1 MLLRIRSNVG
11 MWRIDGLDETKSTIY
26 DVYQNILKTRPHIVY
41 EKQLCYDIECN
52 TLIPSNDNHTTLQQ
66 LGFKHGTIIYCRVDP
81 TTAND
86 ISITTTSSA
95 SATIHQ
101 ENNNGN
107 NEVDHHLMTDTK
119 STTTTNQPQQQQQM
133 NHMRRTIDSDGKII
147 LVPCNEAPRVGEEK
161 GFRKGMMA
169 LRDIKMHWTCKL
181 FCIYLFGLFIFVVV
195 LCLRLSIRII
205 FVRSL

>member
-41 EKQLCYDIECN
+41 EKQLCSDIECN
-52 TLIPSNDNHTTLQQ
+52 TLIPNDNHTTTLQQ
-66 LGFKHGTIIYCRVDP
+66 LGLKHGTIIYCRVDP

-86 ISITTTSSA
+86 ISITSA
-95 SATIHQ
+95 STATTIQQ
-101 ENNNGN
+101 EDNDNMIASVT
-107 NEVDHHLMTDTK
+107 NEKGDQ
-119 STTTTNQPQQQQQM
+119 SRQPQQQQM
-133 NHMRRTIDSDGKII
+133 SNHMRRTIDSDGKII
-147 LVPCNEAPRVGEEK
+147 LVPCNEAPRIGEEK

-181 FCIYLFGLFIFVVV
+181 FI
-195 LCLRLSIRII
+195 
-205 FVRSL
+205 